1 MLCGAAS
8 FNSGDRQLLTILLEP
23 IKHDLGVSD
32 TAMGLL
38 TGMGFAA
45 CYFIAGIPLAVWADR
60 GVRRDVVACCLAV
73 WSVMTALCGFAQ
85 NFLQMAA
92 TRAGVAIGEAGGN
105 PASHSLVMDFYPPAK
120 RATALAALIGS
131 QAFGIALGLALGGWL
146 SVIFNW
152 RMVFILA
159 SIPGL
164 AWALLLR
171 LTVREPARGASDIM
185 QEAPAKTPLL
195 KSLAELWR
203 FKSIRVLLAMAGVG
217 SFNGFAILGWSP
229 TFFMRVHNMRADQLG
244 YKIGL
249 ASATG
254 LILGNLLAGWLS
266 DKLGTKDVR
275 WYMRVAGF
283 ASFLA
288 MPFVLLF
295 LFAPNPYLALVGL
308 ACTQLL
314 LTAFMPPLF
323 TMALTLSP
331 TRLRATTSM
340 LMGLALYV
348 VGLGFGPLV
357 IGMLNDALASVYGTH
372 AVRFSLLVELISL
385 ATCGALALLANRWLV
400 RELEEAT
407 AIRLSGAKA
416 AVDGAAR

>member
-1 MLCGAAS
+1 
-8 FNSGDRQLLTILLEP
+8 
-23 IKHDLGVSD
+23 
-32 TAMGLL
+32 
-38 TGMGFAA
+38 
-45 CYFIAGIPLAVWADR
+45 
-60 GVRRDVVACCLAV
+60 
-73 WSVMTALCGFAQ
+73 
-85 NFLQMAA
+85 
-92 TRAGVAIGEAGGN
+92 VAIGEAGGN

-171 LTVREPARGASDIM
+171 LTVREPARG
-185 QEAPAKTPLL
+185 
-195 KSLAELWR
+195 
-203 FKSIRVLLAMAGVG
+203 V
-217 SFNGFAILGWSP
+217 LGWSP
-229 TFFMRVHNMRADQLG
+229 TFFMRVHNMRAEQLG